1 MMHVYA
7 IKVLHIAYMYK
18 ETNLPPQS
26 LLLHVNATNK
36 TMQSS
41 DRVKTFIFHNLRI
54 EEDGEYPE
62 KEKTLFYNTLILA
75 LFI

>member
-1 MMHVYA
+1 
-7 IKVLHIAYMYK
+7 MYK
-18 ETNLPPQS
+18 ETNLPPQW